1 MNPLLKTGWMAL
13 CLVLFTCTSC
23 GTGQGLNLF
32 SPEQDIELG
41 KEVKQQILSDPQQYP
56 ILPESSNRQ
65 AYDYVRGITAKI
77 LNSGRVDYRNEFAWE
92 VYIIKDDDVLN
103 AFATPGGYIF
113 VYTGLIK
120 FLDSEDQ
127 LAGVLGHEIAHSA
140 LRHST
145 QQMTKVYGI
154 SALVSIVTGSAE
166 PGLLEQIALSLLSLK
181 FSRGAET
188 EADMHSVEYLCP
200 TEYRADG
207 AAGFFIK
214 TQDQPAPPEFLSTH
228 PNPANRVGNIQKRAS
243 ELNCKGQAD
252 DRNAYARLKQS
263 L

>member
-1 MNPLLKTGWMAL
+1 MNLLTKTGWFA
-13 CLVLFTCTSC
+13 LVLIIFTSSSC

-32 SPEQDIELG
+32 TPEQDIELG
-41 KEVKQQILSDPQQYP
+41 KEVKNQILSDPQQYP
-56 ILPESSNRQ
+56 VLPERGNEE
-65 AYDYVRGITAKI
+65 AYRYVRNVTARI
-77 LNSGRVDYRNEFAWE
+77 LNSGQVAYRNEFAWE
-92 VYIIKDDDVLN
+92 VYIIKDDEVLN

-154 SALVSIVTGSAE
+154 SALASIVTGNSD
-166 PGLLEQIALSLLSLK
+166 PGMLEQIALSLISLK

-200 TEYRADG
+200 TDYRADG

-214 TQDQPAPPEFLSTH
+214 TQDQPSPPEFLSTH
-228 PNPANRVGNIQKRAS
+228 PNPSNRVQNIQKKA
-243 ELNCKGQAD
+243 EEMNCRGQSS
-252 DRNAYARLKQS
+252 NANGYAQLKRS

>member
-1 MNPLLKTGWMAL
+1 MNPLFKTGWL
-13 CLVLFTCTSC
+13 LLLFVTFTYSSC
-23 GTGQGLNLF
+23 GSGQGLNVF

-41 KEVKQQILSDPQQYP
+41 KEVKNQILSNPKQYP
-56 ILPESSNRQ
+56 ILPERGNEQ
-65 AYDYVRGITAKI
+65 AYSYVRGLTAKI
-77 LNSGRVDYRNEFAWE
+77 LNSGQVAYRNEFAWE
-92 VYIIKDDDVLN
+92 VYIVKDDEVLN

-145 QQMTKVYGI
+145 QQMTKLYGL
-154 SALVSIVTGSAE
+154 SALVSIVTGNAD

-200 TEYRADG
+200 TEYKADG

-214 TQDQPAPPEFLSTH
+214 TQDQPTPPEFLSTH
-228 PNPANRVGNIQKRAS
+228 PNPSNRVSNIQKKAQQ
-243 ELNCKGQAD
+243 LNCRGQAD
-252 DRNAYARLKQS
+252 DRSAYSRLKRS

>member
-1 MNPLLKTGWMAL
+1 MNPLLKTGWIAL
-13 CLVLFTCTSC
+13 CLIMLTFNSC

-41 KEVKQQILSDPQQYP
+41 REVKQQIMSDPQQYP
-56 ILPESSNRQ
+56 ILPERGNEQLYS
-65 AYDYVRGITAKI
+65 YVRGITAKI
-77 LNSGRVDYRNEFAWE
+77 LNSGQVAFRNEFAWE

-113 VYTGLIK
+113 IYTGLIN

-145 QQMTKVYGI
+145 QQMTKAYGL
-154 SALVSIVTGSAE
+154 SALVSVVTGSSD
-166 PGLLEQIALSLLSLK
+166 PGLLEQIALSLISLK

-188 EADMHSVEYLCP
+188 EADMYSVEYLCP
-200 TEYRADG
+200 TSYRADG

-214 TQDQPAPPEFLSTH
+214 TQDQPSPPEFLSTH
-228 PNPANRVGNIQKRAS
+228 PNPANRVQKIQERAS
-243 ELNCKGQAD
+243 EMDCRGQAD
-252 DRNAYARLKQS
+252 
-263 L
+263 